1 MNSTRNIDIGSL
13 LPCKRSLVQHVRRV
27 NYRVGIWRQVP
38 VPKPDIQDPVEG
50 HGWQIVNG
58 EIEQVWLKGDVMPIV
73 LADILEDHSE
83 KDGNVSDESDKSGDE
98 YEPDFDSG
106 DDM

>member
-1 MNSTRNIDIGSL
+1 MQEMIQ
-13 LPCKRSLVQHVRRV
+13 PVRRA
-27 NYRVGIWRQVP
+27 NYRVGIWKQVH
-38 VPKPDIQDPVEG
+38 VPKPDIQDPAEV

-58 EIEQVWLKGDVMPIV
+58 EIEPVWLEGDVMPIV

-83 KDGNVSDESDKSGDE
+83 KEDDNVSDESDKSGDE
-98 YEPDFDSG
+98 YESDFDSS